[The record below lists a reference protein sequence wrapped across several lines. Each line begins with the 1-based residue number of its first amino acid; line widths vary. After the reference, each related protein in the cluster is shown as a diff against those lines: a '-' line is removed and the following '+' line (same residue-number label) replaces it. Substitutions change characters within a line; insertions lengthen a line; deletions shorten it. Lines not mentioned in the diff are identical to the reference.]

1 MRVGYGLS
9 ARVLVAVAV
18 VASCARAVST
28 SSPHSE
34 PARPPVVAA
43 SALVEELAA
52 PAPPRSP
59 FAYANI
65 DPDDDFVVG
74 PPEVR
79 ATCEQDLASAGVKY
93 QSASLPVHKQK
104 KNKFECG
111 APQVVTYRGSPAKIT
126 YSPSV
131 LVTCTMALAL
141 ARLETFIQE
150 EAQRIYGK
158 RVVKIQH
165 VGTYSCREM
174 AAYKGWVSEHS
185 YANAIDLTHFV
196 LEDGR
201 IIDVLKHF
209 APKLE
214 TATTKEGEFLRAIA
228 KRAYAE
234 ETFSCVL
241 TPYFDKLHANHFHLD
256 LARFRSDG
264 TRMLTSAD

>member
-1 MRVGYGLS
+1 MR
-9 ARVLVAVAV
+9 AVLAALLLV
-18 VASCARAVST
+18 SCAA
-28 SSPHSE
+28 PPPPP
-34 PARPPVVAA
+34 PAAHGAHGTGRPITPPVAAA
-43 SALVEELAA
+43 SAKAEELPA
-52 PAPPRSP
+52 PPPPRSP

-65 DPDDDFVVG
+65 DPDDDYVVG
-74 PPEVR
+74 PPDVR
-79 ATCEQDLASAGVKY
+79 ATCDEDLAAAGIKF
-93 QSASLPVHKQK
+93 QPAALAVHKEK

-111 APQVVTYRGSPAKIT
+111 APQVVTYRGSPAKIA

-141 ARLETFIQE
+141 ARLETIVQE
-150 EAQRIYGK
+150 ESQRIFGK

-165 VGTYSCREM
+165 IGTYNCREM

-201 IIDVLKHF
+201 VIEVLKDF
-209 APKLE
+209 KPKLE
-214 TATTKEGEFLRAIA
+214 KPQTKEGEFLRAVA
-228 KRAYAE
+228 RRAYDE

-241 TPYFDKLHANHFHLD
+241 TPYFDKLHANHFHID

-264 TRMLTSAD
+264 TRFPGE